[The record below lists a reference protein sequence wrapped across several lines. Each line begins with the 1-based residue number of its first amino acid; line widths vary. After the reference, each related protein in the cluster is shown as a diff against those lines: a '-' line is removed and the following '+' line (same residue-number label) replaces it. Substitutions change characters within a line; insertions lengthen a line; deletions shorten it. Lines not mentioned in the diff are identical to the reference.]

1 MTVKTPLSVAIKL
14 VLLALLFA
22 CQPKQTEQVSY
33 QAPQCIEGQSEC
45 QVVLPIGNAGV
56 SFNLARITAETPF
69 DIVVTIESAADITK
83 VSGYLEGVNMYMGKI
98 PLFSNE
104 MVKSDDENS
113 LNVVF
118 NTQLG
123 SCAAPQMR
131 WQAWLVVEYLDDS
144 NKAQETRFSIEFPS
158 YQY

>member
-1 MTVKTPLSVAIKL
+1 MTVKSPLFVAAKFAFL
-14 VLLALLFA
+14 SLLAA
-22 CQPKQTEQVSY
+22 CQPKQVEQANY
-33 QAPQCIEGQSEC
+33 QAPQCLEGQSEC
-45 QVVLPIGNAGV
+45 QVVLPIGSAAV

-69 DIVVTIESAADITK
+69 DIVVEIDSAADITK

-98 PLFSNE
+98 PLFSDE
-104 MVKSDDENS
+104 IVKSDDENS
-113 LNVVF
+113 VNVVF

-131 WQAWLVVEYLDDS
+131 WQAWLIIEYLDDA

-158 YQY
+158 YQH